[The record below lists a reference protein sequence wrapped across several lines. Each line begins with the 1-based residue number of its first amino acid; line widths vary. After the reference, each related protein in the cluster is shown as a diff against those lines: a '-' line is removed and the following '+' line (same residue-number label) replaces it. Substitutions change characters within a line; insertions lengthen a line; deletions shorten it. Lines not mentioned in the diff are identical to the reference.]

1 VFSDVPASLA
11 ALASRGVT
19 PAIASNFDCRLF
31 EIVRQTDAIRSCQPV
46 LVSSQVGYRKP
57 HRLFFEAVRTAI
69 GVAANTVLYVGDDPE
84 NDIAAARSAGFRTL
98 LVRRQGAVGLG
109 ETTSLLNMPQLFGSL
124 ESGFQDA

>member
-1 VFSDVPASLA
+1 M
-11 ALASRGVT
+11 
-19 PAIASNFDCRLF
+19 DCPRF
-31 EIVRQTDAIRSCQPV
+31 QN
-46 LVSSQVGYRKP
+46 VGYRKP
-57 HRLFFEAVRTAI
+57 HPLFFAAI
-69 GVAANTVLYVGDDPE
+69 RAALGVESNTVLYVGDDPE